1 MLFALNIRLKALN
14 AFPNKGGVFPQN
26 KTVSTATQ
34 ARKELSFNQ
43 AVQIIGCSHCCAK
56 FGQQTALFER
66 YYLATSCMKSTR
78 EQDAKMHTSKKHPNV
93 QMSFVLRNTL
103 GRWIH

>member
-1 MLFALNIRLKALN
+1 M
-14 AFPNKGGVFPQN
+14 

-34 ARKELSFNQ
+34 ARKQLSFNQ
-43 AVQIIGCSHCCAK
+43 TVQIIGRSHCCAK
-56 FGQQTALFER
+56 FGQQTALFVR

-78 EQDAKMHTSKKHPNV
+78 EQDAKNAHIKKHPNV
-93 QMSFVLRNTL
+93 QMSSVLRNTL